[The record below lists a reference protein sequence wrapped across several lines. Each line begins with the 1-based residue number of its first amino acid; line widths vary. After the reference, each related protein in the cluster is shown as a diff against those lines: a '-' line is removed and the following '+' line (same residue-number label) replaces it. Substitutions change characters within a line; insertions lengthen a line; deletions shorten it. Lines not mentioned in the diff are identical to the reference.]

1 LQGLLSA
8 AEAPLI
14 AKNYFSDRSA
24 LYATF
29 RPTYPESL
37 FDYLAS
43 LPSRRHLA
51 LDVGTGNGQAAMGL
65 AQRFDHVVAIDG
77 SSEQLQHAIAQPNID
92 YRHAPAEKSGLPVHS
107 ADLVTAAQA
116 LHWFD
121 IDAFFREARRVL
133 VPGGVIA
140 VWGYGDPWLDEPSLQ
155 SAVHAFNRGTLEPYW
170 APERALLLDGYR
182 TIEFPFDEIF
192 TPSFSLEQR
201 WTLEQLTGLM
211 RTWSATS
218 RFAARHGRDPLVE
231 VETALRGEWGDPKTL
246 RVVRW
251 PLYLRAGRT
260 SG

>member
-1 LQGLLSA
+1 LRGLLSA

-14 AKNYFSDRSA
+14 AKDYFSDRSA

-37 FDYLAS
+37 FDFLAS
-43 LPSRRHLA
+43 LPARRHLA
-51 LDVGTGNGQAAMGL
+51 LDVGTGNGQAAIAL
-65 AQRFDHVVAIDG
+65 ARRFDRVVAIDG
-77 SSEQLQHAIAQPNID
+77 SSEQLQHAIAAPNID
-92 YRHAPAEKSGLPVHS
+92 YRHAPAEQSGLDAHS

-121 IDAFFREARRVL
+121 IDAFFTEARRVL

-155 SAVHAFNRGTLEPYW
+155 STVHAFNRGTLEPHW
-170 APERALLLDGYR
+170 APERMLLLDGYR
-182 TIEFPFDEIF
+182 TIGFPFEEII

-201 WTLEQLTGLM
+201 WTLDQLTGLM

-218 RFAARHGRDPLVE
+218 RFAARHGRDPVVE
-231 VETALRGEWGDPKTL
+231 VETRLRAEWGDPEIL

-251 PLYLRAGRT
+251 PLYLRAGRMT
-260 SG
+260 G